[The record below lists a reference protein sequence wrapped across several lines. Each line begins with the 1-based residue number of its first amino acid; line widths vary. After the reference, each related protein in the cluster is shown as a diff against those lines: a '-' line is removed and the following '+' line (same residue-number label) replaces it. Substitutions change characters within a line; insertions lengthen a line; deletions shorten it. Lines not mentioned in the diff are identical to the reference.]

1 MNHLTTRWHAVD
13 LEKGI
18 KHTSL
23 AGSGWGGRLRRC
35 WDASV
40 ASSPLLTPGS
50 VFSAVPHGGN
60 AAVHSLP
67 FHFGARERRSALT
80 IELLLDFCGAGAVP
94 GARLPEHPL
103 APLQCSSEPGTS
115 STLCL
120 RAKRSP
126 REALNIHLRVS
137 LAPLIMAPQFLQIR
151 TLYLIK

>member
-1 MNHLTTRWHAVD
+1 M
-13 LEKGI
+13 
-18 KHTSL
+18 
-23 AGSGWGGRLRRC
+23 RRC

-60 AAVHSLP
+60 AAVRSLP